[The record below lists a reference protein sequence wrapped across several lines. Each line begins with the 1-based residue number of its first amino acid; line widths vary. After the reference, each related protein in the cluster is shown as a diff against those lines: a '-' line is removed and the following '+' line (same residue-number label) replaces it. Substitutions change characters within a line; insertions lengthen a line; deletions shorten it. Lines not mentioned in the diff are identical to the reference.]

1 MGGRYGIKYVLRAIW
16 RESTELRD
24 DPWFS
29 AYVAHDGDG
38 ELLDPYQALP
48 EIPFGAADEDI
59 GVELEVVREGVGAMR
74 SYQEMLYGLRRENA
88 AFKEAQRDLL
98 LQYCKLDTL
107 AMVMI
112 WRYWMARAKS

>member
-1 MGGRYGIKYVLRAIW
+1 
-16 RESTELRD
+16 
-24 DPWFS
+24 
-29 AYVAHDGDG
+29 
-38 ELLDPYQALP
+38 
-48 EIPFGAADEDI
+48 
-59 GVELEVVREGVGAMR
+59 
-74 SYQEMLYGLRRENA
+74 LYGLRRENA